1 MVKENGWIN
10 IAQQPNEQS
19 TNYDDQKIQKIL
31 MAIDKSG
38 YKDKIIGYSITL
50 AKALGASITAIHVL
64 DKSSFGMVGNLLGYY
79 RGGNIEEYEKALK
92 KQAEEFL
99 NEVKLMLEKGG
110 IKTCVDVVISKS
122 SAAEGII
129 DFAKEAD
136 ADLIIIGTKGLT
148 GVERFLM
155 GGVAASVIRHAHCP
169 VLAVR

>member
-10 IAQQPNEQS
+10 IAQHPNEES

-31 MAIDKSG
+31 IAIDKSG

-64 DKSSFGMVGNLLGYY
+64 DKSSFGMVGDLLSYY

-99 NEVKLMLEKGG
+99 NEVKLLVEKGG
-110 IKTCVDVVISKS
+110 VKTSVDVVISKS

-155 GGVAASVIRHAHCP
+155 GGVAASVIRYAHCP

>member
-1 MVKENGWIN
+1 MI
-10 IAQQPNEQS
+10 
-19 TNYDDQKIQKIL
+19 
-31 MAIDKSG
+31 AIDKSG
-38 YKDKIIGYSITL
+38 YKDKIIGCSITL

-64 DKSSFGMVGNLLGYY
+64 DKSSFGTVGDLLSYY
-79 RGGNIEEYEKALK
+79 RGGNIAEYEIVLK

-99 NEVKLMLEKGG
+99 KEIKLVLEKAGVRTS
-110 IKTCVDVVISKS
+110 IDVVISKS

-129 DFAKEAD
+129 DFAKEAG

-155 GGVAASVIRHAHCP
+155 GGVASSVTGHAHCP

>member
-1 MVKENGWIN
+1 LI
-10 IAQQPNEQS
+10 
-19 TNYDDQKIQKIL
+19 
-31 MAIDKSG
+31 AIDKSG

-64 DKSSFGMVGNLLGYY
+64 DKSSFGTVGDLLSYY
-79 RGGNIEEYEKALK
+79 RGGNIAEYEIVLK

-99 NEVKLMLEKGG
+99 NEIKLVLEKAGVRTS
-110 IKTCVDVVISKS
+110 IDVVISKS

-129 DFAKEAD
+129 DFAKEAG

-155 GGVAASVIRHAHCP
+155 GGVASSVIRHAHCP

>member
-1 MVKENGWIN
+1 
-10 IAQQPNEQS
+10 
-19 TNYDDQKIQKIL
+19 
-31 MAIDKSG
+31 
-38 YKDKIIGYSITL
+38 L

-64 DKSSFGMVGNLLGYY
+64 DKSSFGMVGDLLSYY

-99 NEVKLMLEKGG
+99 NEVKLLVEKGG
-110 IKTCVDVVISKS
+110 VKTSVDVVISKS

-155 GGVAASVIRHAHCP
+155 GGVATSVIRHAH
-169 VLAVR
+169 

>member
-1 MVKENGWIN
+1 LI
-10 IAQQPNEQS
+10 
-19 TNYDDQKIQKIL
+19 
-31 MAIDKSG
+31 AIDKSG

-64 DKSSFGMVGNLLGYY
+64 DKSSFGMVGDLLSYY
-79 RGGNIEEYEKALK
+79 RGGNIAEYEIALK

-99 NEVKLMLEKGG
+99 NEVKLLVEKAGVRAS
-110 IKTCVDVVISKS
+110 IDVVISKS
-122 SAAEGII
+122 SAAEG
-129 DFAKEAD
+129 AD

-155 GGVAASVIRHAHCP
+155 GGVATSVIRHAHCP

>member
-1 MVKENGWIN
+1 LI
-10 IAQQPNEQS
+10 
-19 TNYDDQKIQKIL
+19 
-31 MAIDKSG
+31 AIDKSG
-38 YKDKIIGYSITL
+38 YKDKIIGYSLTL

-64 DKSSFGMVGNLLGYY
+64 DKSSFGMVGDLLSYY
-79 RGGNIEEYEKALK
+79 RGGNIAEYEIALK

-99 NEVKLMLEKGG
+99 NEVKLLVEKAGVRAS
-110 IKTCVDVVISKS
+110 IDVVISKS

-155 GGVAASVIRHAHCP
+155 GGVATSVIRHAHCP